1 MVASCQGC
9 PPCASGMY
17 PAALIFAEMAMSSSK
32 VLGGEIF
39 SSSKIFLFA
48 QIQLVRWM
56 FTGAVTHGRL
66 AFDQILASGAGAI
79 LPDHSL
85 LARLERSPRVP
96 ASGWARPLAP
106 SVCMA
111 SGGCPLRDYADE
123 GLLGDL
129 SSVANK
135 E

>member
-56 FTGAVTHGRL
+56 FTGAATHWPL
-66 AFDQILASGAGAI
+66 AFFENLASGAGTT
-79 LPDHSL
+79 LSQPSL
-85 LARLERSPRVP
+85 LATLERSP
-96 ASGWARPLAP
+96 SRP
-106 SVCMA
+106 
-111 SGGCPLRDYADE
+111 
-123 GLLGDL
+123 
-129 SSVANK
+129 SSA
-135 E
+135 